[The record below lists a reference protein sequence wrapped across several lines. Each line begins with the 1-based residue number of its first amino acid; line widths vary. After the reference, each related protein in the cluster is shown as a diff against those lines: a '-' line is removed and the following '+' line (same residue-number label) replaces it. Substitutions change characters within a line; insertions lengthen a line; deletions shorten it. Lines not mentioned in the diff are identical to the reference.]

1 MKLCV
6 RNRMLSGHTN
16 VSRNI
21 EKQFFRENGLL
32 LNSAAAVV
40 VAADFVVGVG
50 AAVDVVDCGRSKEI
64 REKAFFQNRPNFPPG
79 REICFKN
86 FAVCLS

>member
-16 VSRNI
+16 VSQNI

-32 LNSAAAVV
+32 LNSADAVV
-40 VAADFVVGVG
+40 VAAVFVVGV
-50 AAVDVVDCGRSKEI
+50 AAVVVVDCGRSKEI
-64 REKAFFQNRPNFPPG
+64 REKAFFQNGPNFPPG

-86 FAVCLS
+86 FAVSLS